1 MKIVNITADSVR
13 DKEAMNLM
21 KMVDVA
27 LRTYNLETRTYNLE
41 TCAGTKELP
50 LGEELTLDTSCEE
63 RNLKVYAVTKFSV
76 VDISGEHIK
85 FLKLDRDDIYTLQDY
100 IHDMYE
106 VEY

>member
-1 MKIVNITADSVR
+1 MKIISIKPDNIR

-27 LRTYNLETRTYNLE
+27 LENYNLE
-41 TCAGTKELP
+41 TCLNTKELP
-50 LGEELTLDTSCEE
+50 LGEELTLDTANDE
-63 RNLKVYAVTKFSV
+63 RNLVVYAVTKFSV
-76 VDISGEHIK
+76 VDISGEHVK

>member
-1 MKIVNITADSVR
+1 MHIMKIVNITADSVR

-21 KMVDVA
+21 KMVDIA
-27 LRTYNLETRTYNLE
+27 LRTYNLE

-50 LGEELTLDTSCEE
+50 LEEELTLDTACEE

>member
-1 MKIVNITADSVR
+1 MNIKPDNIR

-21 KMVDVA
+21 KMVAVA
-27 LRTYNLETRTYNLE
+27 LENYNLE
-41 TCAGTKELP
+41 TCLNTKELP
-50 LGEELTLDTSCEE
+50 LGEELTLDTANDE

>member
-1 MKIVNITADSVR
+1 MNIKPDNIR

-27 LRTYNLETRTYNLE
+27 LNNYNLE
-41 TCAGTKELP
+41 TCLNTKELP
-50 LGEELTLDTSCEE
+50 LGEELTLDTANDE